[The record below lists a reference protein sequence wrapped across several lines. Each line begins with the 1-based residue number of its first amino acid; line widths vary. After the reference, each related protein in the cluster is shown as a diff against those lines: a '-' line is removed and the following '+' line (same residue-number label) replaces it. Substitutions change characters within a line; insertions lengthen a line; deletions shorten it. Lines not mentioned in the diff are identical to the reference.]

1 MSSFRAEAYGRLG
14 FLVFMKNMM
23 EFHKVQPHEDTT
35 IDTYC
40 DNDSQRKR
48 LIVAKDPWSASF
60 YLKSDTDVMMEIEET
75 KSKIP
80 VTECFY
86 WVKGHQDNNQDV
98 QYEDLPWPAKLN
110 ILADEQATAA
120 LKTSLQRRT
129 YPPTM
134 TRLPS
139 CPIYLLAQGR
149 AQTSHE
155 LNTLR
160 TDRGRDQMEEYMM
173 RKNGWTFSDLK
184 SVAWDPYEQA
194 MNSITDTER
203 VFVVKLSHEWLAVGT
218 KQKQMGAENDQCV
231 LCSMPEDT
239 DHLFKCPQRETWRTE
254 FIEALKT
261 ELKTLHTAA
270 DTRNAIVKRLEQ
282 WMNKQTIKESPQD
295 ALGWGAFIKGYIH
308 EHWVEEQDKFYRRT
322 GTTDDR
328 RNNGKYWARHLITF
342 LWQQTRK
349 LWKGRNEQVHTP
361 NNQDKDSPQDRKKH
375 ATQD

>member
-1 MSSFRAEAYGRLG
+1 
-14 FLVFMKNMM
+14 
-23 EFHKVQPHEDTT
+23 
-35 IDTYC
+35 
-40 DNDSQRKR
+40 
-48 LIVAKDPWSASF
+48 
-60 YLKSDTDVMMEIEET
+60 
-75 KSKIP
+75 
-80 VTECFY
+80 
-86 WVKGHQDNNQDV
+86 
-98 QYEDLPWPAKLN
+98 
-110 ILADEQATAA
+110 
-120 LKTSLQRRT
+120 
-129 YPPTM
+129 
-134 TRLPS
+134 
-139 CPIYLLAQGR
+139 
-149 AQTSHE
+149 
-155 LNTLR
+155 
-160 TDRGRDQMEEYMM
+160 MEEYMM

-254 FIEALKT
+254 FIQALKT

-361 NNQDKDSPQDRKKH
+361 NNQDKDSPQDRKNMQHKIRLLYQWKGEVRE
-375 ATQD
+375 ADRRNFFAQTVDDVIEGPTRELRAWITTYEPPIKKAMQDALVLGRLKNRDIRDFFERLQRKPQ